1 MTCWDTCGYRWREV
15 GESDS
20 CTRDINDGTV
30 VNARLTIEVIDI
42 RYDPSGDEDVDH
54 QFDGIVRIY
63 QLYDGDV
70 YETLV
75 YENVDIFHYSSY
87 KIYYKY
93 NEWEVYFYDI
103 RQGPDEV
110 EIKINNK
117 ALCPGCAHPYIC
129 DCEETIGWE
138 QSAWTYAPAATNNP
152 AAEWIYVKLLDIE
165 AGRTSIRVEIE
176 IWRDSTIVYTDPSA
190 IINNGSYID
199 ISDSST
205 EHDWRVACN
214 DILLG
219 YQVTVQLCFN
229 FNDSGEGSG
238 STGDGLVAAQYFNS
252 TGFGWT
258 CGCVI
263 NAVVDNP
270 LHGYGKNTVPTEVQL
285 DVHAWQGTYLTTKS
299 TTPLSTQTIITPTEA
314 MENEPYWMTFMWDT
328 DLPPGEYM
336 WVITCLR
343 GPRDGSFRLIYINY
357 GPYQRDQAF
366 VNGYSHRDFY
376 SRIIGVATDESYQK
390 VINKDDTF
398 SSNYYIGVDGH
409 SKIKMKTGTDYKNT
423 MTTECNYG
431 DVKRAIGIV
440 GGENLSFETGDLT
453 GWDAR
458 TWGNTTINISDEW
471 SSDGTY
477 SAKFYMPAWDGESCM
492 ISQHMDSTVLLP
504 GWQLMWDT
512 YASGSGTYAL
522 NIYCGGLIY
531 DSPVPNGEVLNN
543 SVNISSA
550 TYLYMKLD
558 YYCCNIDYSRTIY
571 IDNIRFVAPDES
583 TTPIGRVVGGA
594 NNINVG

>member
-1 MTCWDTCGYRWREV
+1 MTCWDSCGYRWREI

-30 VNARLTIEVIDI
+30 VNTRLTIEVIDI
-42 RYDPSGDEDVDH
+42 RYDYGGIEPFTHE
-54 QFDGIVRIY
+54 FDGIVKIY
-63 QLYDGDV
+63 ELYVGDTF
-70 YETLV
+70 ETLV
-75 YENVDIFHYSSY
+75 YENLDTFDYSLS
-87 KIYYKY
+87 KVYYKY
-93 NEWEVYFYDI
+93 VEWDVNFNNINDSPLEVYILI
-103 RQGPDEV
+103 RSKE
-110 EIKINNK
+110 
-117 ALCPGCAHPYIC
+117 LCPDCTHPYVC
-129 DCEETIGWE
+129 DCEDSIPIGWTT
-138 QSAWTYAPAATNNP
+138 WTVAPDAVGNPISGAETMYVELLEIATNLLSVNINIK
-152 AAEWIYVKLLDIE
+152 IYSNDLLKYNDT
-165 AGRTSIRVEIE
+165 R
-176 IWRDSTIVYTDPSA
+176 
-190 IINNGSYID
+190 IIGINDYFD
-199 ISDSST
+199 ISESVLVY
-205 EHDWRVACN
+205 DWRVNCN
-214 DILLG
+214 DIDP
-219 YQVTVQLCFN
+219 TDAAFQLCHSYV
-229 FNDSGEGSG
+229 DSGEGSG
-238 STGDGLVAAQYFNS
+238 STGGGLVAAQYFDS

-263 NAVVDNP
+263 NVVVDNP
-270 LHGYGKNTVPTEVQL
+270 LSGYGKNTVPTEVQL
-285 DVHAWQGTYLTTKS
+285 DIHAWQGTYLTTKS
-299 TTPLSTQTIITPTEA
+299 TTPLVTQTIITPTEA
-314 MENEPYWMTFMWDT
+314 MEDEPYWMTFMWDI

-398 SSNYYIGVDGH
+398 SSNYYIGIDGYP
-409 SKIKMKTGTDYKNT
+409 KIKMKTDTGYKNT
-423 MTTECNYG
+423 MITKRNYC

-440 GGENLSFETGDLT
+440 GGKNLSFETGDLT
-453 GWDAR
+453 DWSAA
-458 TWGNTTINISDEW
+458 TWGNTNISVSDEW

-477 SAKFYMPAWDGESCM
+477 SAKFYIPSWDGESCM
-492 ISQHMDSTVLLP
+492 IFQHMDSTVLLP
-504 GWQLMWDT
+504 GWRLMWDT

-550 TYLYMKLD
+550 MYLYMKLD

-583 TTPIGRVVGGA
+583 TAPTGRVVGGA